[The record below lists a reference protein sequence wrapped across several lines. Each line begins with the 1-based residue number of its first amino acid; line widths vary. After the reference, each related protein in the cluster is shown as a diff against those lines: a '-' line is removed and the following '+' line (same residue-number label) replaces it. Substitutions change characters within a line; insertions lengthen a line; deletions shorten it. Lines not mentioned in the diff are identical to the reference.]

1 MKKYFIHFTQYY
13 NYLVL
18 INYKL
23 FILEIKYIYLIKCII
38 KKFNSLSNHKIEL
51 FRSLIPKYA
60 PDLLRNVGMAIDF
73 DRPSTT
79 RGLIWANLALPEVS
93 KCWLAV

>member
-38 KKFNSLSNHKIEL
+38 KKFNIYVFGQKI
-51 FRSLIPKYA
+51 FIF
-60 PDLLRNVGMAIDF
+60 N
-73 DRPSTT
+73 
-79 RGLIWANLALPEVS
+79 
-93 KCWLAV
+93 